1 MPHPS
6 NEPSPLYTASVWS
19 PRAWLSCAPGELP
32 TMLWIAFLHVSVVVG
47 LVLLPLPPWSALICS
62 ALILFVGGLGTTV
75 VYHRALAH
83 RALKVHS
90 IVEQPLIFFAMFN
103 CSGSPCNWVGNHR
116 HHHAHSDRPGDIS
129 SPHHGGFWWS
139 HLRWLWQADQRSSRR
154 HVRDLSSLQYRIWT
168 TLQPLVLALALGGGA
183 LWFIQAPWRD
193 ALAAMLWIGPVR
205 LLWAL
210 HVQCTVNSVC
220 HLGPQD
226 GKDGSSRN
234 VAWLVFAHLGQ
245 GENWHGNHHQRP
257 AGDRI
262 GIGWQLDLGWQTIRA
277 LRLLGLASAPV
288 RASQT
293 VAVPESATV

>member
-1 MPHPS
+1 
-6 NEPSPLYTASVWS
+6 
-19 PRAWLSCAPGELP
+19 
-32 TMLWIAFLHVSVVVG
+32 
-47 LVLLPLPPWSALICS
+47 
-62 ALILFVGGLGTTV
+62 
-75 VYHRALAH
+75 
-83 RALKVHS
+83 
-90 IVEQPLIFFAMFN
+90 
-103 CSGSPCNWVGNHR
+103 
-116 HHHAHSDRPGDIS
+116 
-129 SPHHGGFWWS
+129 
-139 HLRWLWQADQRSSRR
+139 
-154 HVRDLSSLQYRIWT
+154 
-168 TLQPLVLALALGGGA
+168 
-183 LWFIQAPWRD
+183 
-193 ALAAMLWIGPVR
+193 MLWIGPVR